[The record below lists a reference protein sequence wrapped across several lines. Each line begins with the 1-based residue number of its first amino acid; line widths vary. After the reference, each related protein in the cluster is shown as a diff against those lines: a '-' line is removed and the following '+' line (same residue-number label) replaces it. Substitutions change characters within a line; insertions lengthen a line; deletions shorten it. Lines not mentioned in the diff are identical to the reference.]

1 MRADEAQSANPDAG
15 AAKLFREAEQLSRRD
30 LVTQIWL
37 AEFNLKRGDVPAVF
51 RHLDVALRTSEAG
64 EDSLY
69 PLLVAFSSDK
79 RLADALA
86 QRMRAR
92 PKWAHPF
99 AIYLLGG
106 QVPPATSAY
115 IFENALDPKNADDLK
130 LIESLMQELADAGE
144 TGLLAEVADRFKL
157 APKGSALVNNGGF
170 ESTAGVR
177 PFTWSL
183 TGDTDLW
190 AAPELGPRGGKVL
203 ALNASSGQSGDLAR
217 QLVQLRPGRYRL
229 SADVGNVPDEIYL
242 RPTLTVRC
250 ADGNRAQLV
259 ALKPSSEGPNAQ
271 RMGTNFV
278 VPRDCGLQWLVVS
291 MSGTDSAPS
300 DLPWIDNVAIAP
312 GGA

>member
-1 MRADEAQSANPDAG
+1 VQSAKPNAS
-15 AAKLFREAEQLSRRD
+15 AVKLFAEAERLSRRD

-37 AEFNLKRGDVPAVF
+37 AEFNLRRGDIPAVLG
-51 RHLDVALRTSEAG
+51 HLDVALRTSEAG
-64 EDSLY
+64 EESLF
-69 PLLVAFSSDK
+69 PLLVAVSSDR

-86 QRMRAR
+86 RRMRAR
-92 PKWAHPF
+92 PNWAEPF
-99 AIYLLGG
+99 GNYLLGG
-106 QVPPATSAY
+106 QVPPAISAY
-115 IFENALDPKNADDLK
+115 IFENALDSKNADDLK
-130 LIESLMQELADAGE
+130 LIESLMQRLADAGE
-144 TGLLAEVADRFKL
+144 TGLLGEVADHFKL
-157 APKGSALVNNGGF
+157 APKGSTPVTNGGF
-170 ESTAGVR
+170 ESTAGLR

-190 AAPELGPRGGKVL
+190 AAPELGPRGGNVL

-250 ADGNRAQLV
+250 ADGDRAQLV
-259 ALKPSSEGPNAQ
+259 TLKPASEGPNAQ
-271 RMGTNFV
+271 RMGTTFV
-278 VPRDCGLQWLVVS
+278 VPQGCSLQWLAVS
-291 MSGTDSAPS
+291 MSGTDSAPT